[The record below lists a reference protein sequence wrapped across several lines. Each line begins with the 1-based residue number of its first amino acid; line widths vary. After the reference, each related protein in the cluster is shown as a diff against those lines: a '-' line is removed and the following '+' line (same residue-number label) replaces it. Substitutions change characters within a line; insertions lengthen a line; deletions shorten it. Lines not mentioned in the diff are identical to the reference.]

1 MRRHLLLASL
11 LALPAFACGGS
22 PNVNPLDVN
31 LSGSYELTAGTV
43 VQKPVYQGGPQPV
56 NAPSPSNGKRF
67 RLDLRRS
74 GGSYEAVVTPEWGN
88 PTSMTVAVASGS
100 LVLTGEA
107 NVAGGG
113 NYGGVY
119 DSWTSMT
126 VPVGPDGLGANV
138 SLTGSEMVS
147 EGDVGW
153 MYDVSVGAS
162 IVRDKEAPE
171 FKVSSGGTAAGKYL
185 PWDKLRVTASE
196 PVNPERFRTSVHAN
210 VKSSN
215 AVFVTRNDGANAAA
229 VDWAGHV
236 LLEGG
241 FDNFDAPGGQGL
253 LTIDPGIPDLAGNIG
268 APAMQPQSAA
278 FEVVELGAPQV
289 EIDFDG
295 KDTFAPALWGNA
307 EIIKGVECEANVGCA
322 RLGTFQQMYC
332 ASSSDGIA
340 ARLTGPGAKK
350 LAFRYRVRLDAKY
363 GGGGVS
369 MYENNPVLNVELARA
384 GAALTKATVP
394 TPKLVSIGT
403 QEQPSFESDW
413 VDASVVL
420 PAGGSTLGFAI
431 RPTSMFPYG
440 CGGGPAP
447 VPMDVTVWVDSLRME

>member
-1 MRRHLLLASL
+1 MRRQLLLASL

-22 PNVNPLDVN
+22 PIVDPLEVN
-31 LSGSYELTAGTV
+31 LTGSYELTAGTV
-43 VQKPVYQGGPQPV
+43 VQKPTSYGGPQPV

-74 GGSYEAVVTPEWGN
+74 GSSYEAVVTPEWGA
-88 PTSMTVAVASGS
+88 PSSMAVAVTGGT

-107 NVAGGG
+107 NVAGPG

-119 DSWTSMT
+119 DRWMSIV

-138 SLTGSEMVS
+138 SLTGDEMVS

-153 MYDVSVGAS
+153 MYDVSVSAS
-162 IVRDKEAPE
+162 VVRDKEAPE
-171 FKVSSGGTAAGKYL
+171 FKVSSGGSAAGKYL
-185 PWDKLRVTASE
+185 PWDKLRVSSSE
-196 PVNPERFRTSVHAN
+196 PVDPSRFRVG
-210 VKSSN
+210 VKAHVGSSF
-215 AVFVTRNDGANAAA
+215 AVFATRNEGANAAA

-241 FDNFDAPGGQGL
+241 FDDFDAPGGPGL

-268 APAMQPQSAA
+268 APAIQPQSAA
-278 FEVVELGAPQV
+278 FEVVELGAPQIA
-289 EIDFDG
+289 IDFDG
-295 KDTFAPALWGNA
+295 KDTHAPALWGNA
-307 EIIKGVECEANVGCA
+307 EVIKGSECEANVGCV

-340 ARLTGPGAKK
+340 SRLTGAGAKK

-363 GGGGVS
+363 GGGGTS
-369 MYENNPVLNVELARA
+369 MYENSPVLNVELARS
-384 GAALTKATVP
+384 GAALANATVP
-394 TPKLVSIGT
+394 TPKLTSIGT
-403 QEQPSFESDW
+403 QEQPSFESEW
-413 VDASVVL
+413 VDATVTL